1 MNAKSI
7 AAWVLGGGVGV
18 AILALAAQQWIS
30 VEVGKQLAVAGIVP
44 ASEIAIM
51 EGDIQEN
58 ADDIVRVES
67 KAERIAQILMED

>member
-1 MNAKSI
+1 VNAKSI

-30 VEVGKQLAVAGIVP
+30 VEVGKQLANAGIVP
-44 ASEIAIM
+44 KAEIAIM

-58 ADDIVRVES
+58 ADDIIRVED
-67 KAERIAQILMED
+67 KAERIATILMED